1 MNHLHNFE
9 DFLYESHRRIFL
21 AESLL
26 QFDKEELD
34 EGFKENVFAGLLSFF
49 IGGSVSSQ
57 NIKNV
62 IERTP
67 DSSIVTKT
75 VNFKLGD
82 KMSKEK
88 ADMVIRRMLSHG
100 FSITSEKMDTL
111 WKEVKEKA
119 PDTSVRIFSLR
130 FDSDS
135 SFFDSGKFEMSP
147 DTKSDIDKAF
157 QFVQEMDGMVSHVKI
172 TSSTDKQGLSTN
184 LQAKLKSMGF
194 APNNDGLSKARSSN
208 MADYLTDDVG
218 IEKSLIETVNF
229 AEKGAGEIDASARF
243 VRMDITYICC
253 AITPGTGEKD
263 SDSEIDY
270 TVVLRK
276 AMKTPSQPS
285 TPGKFREASGK
296 SFKMKSIKNYVSPS
310 SVECPRW

>member
-1 MNHLHNFE
+1 
-9 DFLYESHRRIFL
+9 
-21 AESLL
+21 
-26 QFDKEELD
+26 
-34 EGFKENVFAGLLSFF
+34 
-49 IGGSVSSQ
+49 
-57 NIKNV
+57 
-62 IERTP
+62 
-67 DSSIVTKT
+67 
-75 VNFKLGD
+75 
-82 KMSKEK
+82 
-88 ADMVIRRMLSHG
+88 
-100 FSITSEKMDTL
+100 MDTL

-119 PDTSVRIFSLR
+119 PDTSVRIFSLK

-135 SFFDSGKFEMSP
+135 SFFESGKFEMSANA
-147 DTKSDIDKAF
+147 KSDIDKAF
-157 QFVQEMDGMVSHVKI
+157 QLVQEVDGMISQVKI

-194 APNNDGLSKARSSN
+194 ASDNEGLSKARSSN
-208 MADYLTDDVG
+208 MAKYLTDDIG

-229 AEKGAGEIDASARF
+229 AEKGTGEIDASARF

-253 AITPGTGEKD
+253 AVTPVTGEKD

-285 TPGKFREASGK
+285 VSESFSEASSK

-310 SVECPRW
+310 SVECPNW